1 MSFLHQLKNQA
12 NALQTQRSAVDQQL
26 EAKTAQVEA
35 ACSTVWHYLQD
46 LARQLSVIEPAP
58 AAFSLDGK
66 TPWPPMKQVDFR
78 VDARRKMARDREVF
92 DYIAMG
98 WRIVPKLGK
107 PVGGVVSVNFPTEQ
121 QRVEARLAMGPVQHE
136 RREVRHPEKGA
147 LLEVRYEYVTETR
160 GSVMVHADHERMQ
173 LHFRLLNTSG
183 FETVTATWPAQRVGQ
198 DMLDELAKRI
208 VGQPDRFV

>member
-12 NALQTQRSAVDQQL
+12 SALQTQRGAQDEQL
-26 EAKTAQVEA
+26 AAKTAQVEA
-35 ACSTVWHYLQD
+35 SCRTVLAYLQD
-46 LARQLSVIEPAP
+46 LARQLTVIEPESAT
-58 AAFSLDGK
+58 FTLDGK

-78 VDARRKMARDREVF
+78 VDARRKMLRDRELF

-98 WRIVPKLGK
+98 WRIVPKAGQ

-136 RREVRHPEKGA
+136 RREVRHPEKGGLQA
-147 LLEVRYEYVTETR
+147 VRYEYLTQTR
-160 GSVMVHADHERMQ
+160 GSVMVHADHDRAQ

-183 FETVTATWPAQRVGQ
+183 FESLTATWPAQRVDQ
-198 DMLDELAKRI
+198 AALDELAKRI
-208 VGQPDRFV
+208 VAQPNHFA